1 MPWIHRMLRG
11 QKVLAR
17 CEDDGTLRLE
27 EGRVEIRYKPQD
39 GRAYRAYPSNLQP
52 AGEHT
57 VLPDE
62 HCAPAG
68 AAPERKTSSDAAS
81 TDAGAAGGAAKKAAP
96 KKAASKKAATKTAG
110 GVSPADHHE
119 HDAHTKALT
128 VYADGACSGNP
139 GPAGLGVVIYDEH
152 EKRELSEFLGRATNN
167 IAELTAILRA
177 AEALVDET
185 RPIVLKT
192 DSQYSIGVLTK
203 GWKAKA
209 NPDLIADVKAALAK
223 VPHMKIRYV
232 EGHAGHAGNERAD
245 ELARAAVEG
254 KRTSGWKTH
263 KKLRAAE

>member
-1 MPWIHRMLRG
+1 MPWIHRILRG

-17 CEDDGTLRLE
+17 CEEDGSLRLE

-39 GRAYRAYPSNLQP
+39 GRAYRAYPSNLQA
-52 AGEHT
+52 AGEHA
-57 VLPDE
+57 VLPDD

-68 AAPERKTSSDAAS
+68 AAPERKASSESGVSGGGA
-81 TDAGAAGGAAKKAAP
+81 AAGGASSSAKKPAAKKAT
-96 KKAASKKAATKTAG
+96 KKAAG

-209 NPDLIADVKAALAK
+209 NPELIASVKEALAK
-223 VPHMKIRYV
+223 VPHMKLRYV

>member
-1 MPWIHRMLRG
+1 MRALMPWIVRVLRG

-17 CEDDGTLRLE
+17 CEEDGTLRLE

-39 GRAYRAYPSNLQP
+39 GKAYRANAANLAP
-52 AGEHT
+52 AADAS
-57 VLPDE
+57 VLPDD
-62 HCAPAG
+62 HCAPAV
-68 AAPERKTSSDAAS
+68 D
-81 TDAGAAGGAAKKAAP
+81 AAKKE
-96 KKAASKKAATKTAG
+96 AASSSASTGAKTKSASKT
-110 GVSPADHHE
+110 
-119 HDAHTKALT
+119 TKASPGSSVHATDHSDAESIT

-139 GPAGLGVVIYDEH
+139 GPAGLGVVIYEH
-152 EKRELSEFLGRATNN
+152 DGKRELSEYLGRATNN

-209 NPDLIADVKAALAK
+209 NPELIADVKAALAK

-245 ELARAAVEG
+245 ELARAAVATQ
-254 KRTSGWKTH
+254 KNPGWKTY
-263 KKLRAAE
+263 KKAAT

>member
-1 MPWIHRMLRG
+1 MPWIHRLLRG

-17 CEDDGTLRLE
+17 CEADGTLRLD
-27 EGRVEIRYKPQD
+27 EGRVEIRYKPGD
-39 GRAYRAYPSNLQP
+39 GRAYRAYPANLV
-52 AGEHT
+52 AADGE

-68 AAPERKTSSDAAS
+68 AAPERKAS
-81 TDAGAAGGAAKKAAP
+81 ETGEAGGATKKAPA
-96 KKAASKKAATKTAG
+96 KKAATKKS
-110 GVSPADHHE
+110 GVSHAEHHE

-139 GPAGLGVVIYDEH
+139 GPAGLGVVMYDEH

-177 AEALVDET
+177 AEALEGES

-209 NPDLIADVKAALAK
+209 NPDLIAETKAALAK
-223 VPHMKIRYV
+223 VPTMKLRYI

-245 ELARAAVEG
+245 ELARAAVEA
-254 KRTSGWKTH
+254 KRSSGWKTH
-263 KKLRAAE
+263 KKLVTIERA